1 MQFGFGLDL
10 THLRPASV
18 DADPIAGLYGTGMG
32 QIPMHHDPEAAV
44 LDGNGNVTS
53 IANRGGAGPL
63 FNATASATGITRTG
77 NLLNVTSQGLRLVLA
92 NPADM
97 VGTRLFIVAAFDPA
111 SVPDPRLFGNASPVN
126 FGRIHQTQGN
136 LLLSRAGAQVFL
148 ASPTN
153 LGNTLHLFEIEL
165 AGGKASYWVDGV
177 LRESAANAWTD
188 FTITML
194 YGATTGFG
202 FIGRSGAVLSVVT
215 DGTAARDGT
224 MLDVRRALAAKHGIT
239 LP

>member
-1 MQFGFGLDL
+1 MQFGFGLGL
-10 THLRPASV
+10 THLRPAS
-18 DADPIAGLYGTGMG
+18 ANTDPITLRYGTGME
-32 QIPMHHDPEAAV
+32 QIPLHHDPEDAV

-77 NLLNVTSQGLRLVLA
+77 NLLNVTSQDLRLVLA

-111 SVPDPRLFGNASPVN
+111 SVPDPRLFGSSSPVN

-136 LLLSRAGAQVFL
+136 LLLSRAGAQAFL
-148 ASPTN
+148 VSPTN
-153 LGNTLHLFEIEL
+153 LGNALHLFEIEM

-188 FTITML
+188 FTINLL

-202 FIGRSGAVLSVVT
+202 FIGRSGVVLSVIT
-215 DGTAARDGT
+215 DGAPEREPT
-224 MLDVRRALAAKHGIT
+224 MLAVRRSLVAKHGIA
-239 LP
+239 P